1 MPKKG
6 TTTKYKRRVGVN
18 LGQLKKDGFAFDP
31 PIPEDQF
38 DGNVEALRQ
47 FKLEYKPD
55 GTGRK
60 KQMKGVLKNLETGR
74 LYLADGERYRE
85 FTDDEY
91 SYIVKE
97 IGEAKQL
104 GDVEKR
110 IGKPYK
116 ERTSDDDDEEGFFL
130 SDEPSDKYTLD
141 GKEYIYES
149 DGDEFYD
156 VEEEEFVEPD
166 SATNED
172 IIEELKDLRNERHGQ
187 SKFGKETFD
196 YFSPSGKM
204 RKFMWAGHDL
214 DSGFNG
220 VGTDMT
226 LYIDEL
232 GEVYADEQIDSKTRL
247 PYLGD
252 DAVPIG
258 EIVPSGSGKLI
269 PDNVSD
275 WTLRFTQH
283 TRYSNLGNR
292 EQDKKYKNP
301 YPQFDDD
308 DDDEEPEISV
318 EPIQLDDTEFYYDKE
333 NRFLFEADE
342 YGETV
347 PVGEMFYLSN
357 YGSNH
362 IFYATTKYN
371 KLNPAAGNPIDGE
384 EKTEPW
390 SPQNPISLA
399 DYDKLRIKL
408 GAGKTRLPDGTERE
422 DEELDKPT
430 RMDDVDVYRFYPSLD
445 YAGTSDFIDFQ
456 YRLEDICWVLLQPT
470 TFNPRHNPE
479 TGFPHIG
486 NTTDDDIDKFGT
498 IIAEEDKFFL
508 ESEETMDEYLAVG
521 LRGMIGHRR
530 VHFVNAI
537 GDEETSIGHKIRI
550 YSFPEKVLLNREYD
564 EETDEM
570 NQVVWDLL
578 AISNEDMGF
587 FDEINILT
595 GEEADLDEFEG
606 STFFDEE
613 LRAEYMDYGVPY
625 ENSESE
631 NPFMP
636 LPFKVSE
643 PNKDIANKIGLDI
656 FGVGVPFLGNL
667 IGEDTED
674 KEAKIAYG
682 QSLIDLDEET
692 ETALDIL
699 MEEILKEDLSENLLE
714 EKARS
719 KSKKPK
725 MATFGADPSKVIK
738 KKKSKKPL
746 TEKQIA
752 ALARMREKAAEKR
765 AAKKKAA
772 GTKE

>member
-97 IGEAKQL
+97 IGESKQL

-116 ERTSDDDDEEGFFL
+116 ERTSDAGAVVSSDEEEEDDNDDEE
-130 SDEPSDKYTLD
+130 
-141 GKEYIYES
+141 
-149 DGDEFYD
+149 
-156 VEEEEFVEPD
+156 EEEAD
-166 SATNED
+166 G
-172 IIEELKDLRNERHGQ
+172 R
-187 SKFGKETFD
+187 
-196 YFSPSGKM
+196 M
-204 RKFMWAGHDL
+204 RKFRWAGHDL

-220 VGTDMT
+220 VGTEMI
-226 LYIDEL
+226 LYIDEI

-252 DAVPIG
+252 DAIPIG

-269 PDNVSD
+269 PDKVSD

-318 EPIQLDDTEFYYDKE
+318 SSIFLDDTEFYYDKE

-342 YGETV
+342 YASYE
-347 PVGEMFYLSN
+347 PVGEMFFLPNS
-357 YGSNH
+357 GLKH
-362 IFYATTKYN
+362 IFYANSKYN
-371 KLNPAAGNPIDGE
+371 KLNPPAGNPIDGDT
-384 EKTEPW
+384 KKEPW
-390 SPQNPISLA
+390 SPQNPISLGE
-399 DYDKLRIKL
+399 YDKLRIEL
-408 GAGKTRLPDGTERE
+408 
-422 DEELDKPT
+422 EEEGEEDKPFS
-430 RMDDVDVYRFYPSLD
+430 MDDVDVYRFYPSLD
-445 YAGTSDFIDFQ
+445 YAGTSAFTDFN

-470 TFNPRHNPE
+470 TFNPSINPE
-479 TGFPHIG
+479 TGFPHIDQFG
-486 NTTDDDIDKFGT
+486 DGDDIDKFGT

-508 ESEETMDEYLAVG
+508 ESEETKDEYLAVG

-537 GDEETSIGHKIRI
+537 GDEETSIGNKIRI
-550 YSFPEKVLLNREYD
+550 YSFPEKDLLNKEYE

-570 NQVVWDLL
+570 NQRVWSNL

-587 FDEINILT
+587 KEIGDD
-595 GEEADLDEFEG
+595 GEERELEEFEG

-613 LRAEYMDYGVPY
+613 LREEYMDYGVPY
-625 ENSESE
+625 DGGDL
-631 NPFMP
+631 MP

-643 PNKDIANKIGLDI
+643 PNKDLANEIGLEI
-656 FGVGVPFLGNL
+656 FDTGGGDHIGNL
-667 IGEDTED
+667 IGEDTD
-674 KEAKIAYG
+674 NKEAKIAYG
-682 QSLIDLDEET
+682 QSLINLDKESEI
-692 ETALDIL
+692 ALDIL

-714 EKARS
+714 EKVRS

-725 MATFGADPSKVIK
+725 MAKFGADPSKVIK
-738 KKKSKKPL
+738 VKKSKKPL

-752 ALARMREKAAEKR
+752 ALAAMREKAAAKR